1 MRVLVTGATGFT
13 GSYVVPL
20 LLQQGAHVRCLVRAT
35 SDTSRLPVDQ
45 VELAV
50 GDLSD
55 QSSLRRA
62 LRGTDA
68 LVNIA
73 SLGFGHAPNIVN
85 ATVAAGVQR
94 AIFISTTAI
103 FTTLDA
109 SSKSVRLAAEQSIA
123 ASGLRYTILRPTMI
137 YGSSRDRNV
146 CRLIRHLQRWPVIPV
161 FGRGEHLQQPV
172 YVEDLAAAVVQSLQT
187 EKAIGRSY
195 NVAGA
200 EPLTYNR
207 IIDTI
212 CEALGRR
219 VRKVHLPVAPLVT
232 ALGALERFPVRL
244 PIKAEQIL
252 RLNEDKAFDSHEA
265 IEDFGYR
272 PRPFAEG
279 ISLELRE
286 MGITKH
292 T

>member
-20 LLQQGAHVRCLVRAT
+20 LLRQGAHVRCLVRAT
-35 SDTSRLPVDQ
+35 SNTSRLPVDQ

-55 QSSLRRA
+55 QGSLERA
-62 LRGTDA
+62 LRGMDA

-103 FTTLDA
+103 FTTLNA
-109 SSKSVRLAAEQSIA
+109 PSKSVRLAAEEAIS

-137 YGSSRDRNV
+137 YGSSRDRNI
-146 CRLIRHLQRWPVIPV
+146 CRLIRYLQRWPVIPV

-187 EKAIGRSY
+187 QKAIGRAY
-195 NVAGA
+195 NVTGA

-207 IIDTI
+207 IIDTV

-219 VRKVHLPVAPLVT
+219 VRKVHLPARPLVT
-232 ALGALERFPVRL
+232 ALGALERSPLHL

-272 PRPFAEG
+272 PRSFAEG
-279 ISLELRE
+279 IGLELQE
-286 MGITKH
+286 MGISR
-292 T
+292 